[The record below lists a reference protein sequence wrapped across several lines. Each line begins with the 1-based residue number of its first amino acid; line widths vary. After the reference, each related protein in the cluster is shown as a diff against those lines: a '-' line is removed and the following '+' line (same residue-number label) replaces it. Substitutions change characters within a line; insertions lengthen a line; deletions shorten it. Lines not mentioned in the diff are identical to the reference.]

1 MVSRKSTLERGQQ
14 SPGRTPALSCSGRWF
29 LIVLCAVAG
38 LIVSICLVRVFLQ
51 REHRLIEAKFGL
63 DANRQV
69 DRIRRGADRIVTSVL
84 VLRAFFAG
92 SEEVEA
98 DEFRVFTE
106 PLTKASPDVMSFGWA
121 PLEVGET
128 GSESFRVLYSTSHT
142 PPVAI
147 VGWDLASEPACL
159 GAIHRAQTSGDTA
172 LSAPFTRPGVDVPIV
187 LLAAPLRNGAMK
199 GIAFGL
205 FAPAAVLESAMLPQ
219 HAETMIIGVFDG
231 QEPTSP
237 ALMAEHRGEGFESD
251 RAWETRQPGQTPF
264 ARTFDVNGRVW
275 LVETRPASN
284 AFARYRG
291 WLPWGAGAAA
301 ILLTTAGIGIF
312 VLLAVQTAR
321 VERLVSIRTAEVK
334 QSEERLRTITSAALD
349 AVIMM
354 APDGTV
360 AHWNPA
366 AERIFGFRQSEIMGR
381 NIHATLVPEPYRDQ
395 ATDALRRFAETGEGN
410 AVGKTL
416 EVNALRK
423 DGTQFAIEIS
433 VAAIRMGNQWGAVA
447 VLRDIT
453 ERRAAKETLLKEQ
466 KLLRQLLDFQERERK
481 LIAYEIHD
489 GLVQQLTGALMTFQ
503 SLPQAP
509 GGEDTSA
516 RDRFEAASGLLRDA
530 IAEARRLISG
540 LRPPVLDEAGLGP
553 AVTVLVD
560 QQNRRGGPRIEL
572 VSDLGNQ
579 RLSPLV
585 ETAAFRIIQ
594 EGLSNACRHSR
605 AEHVDVELHT
615 DGKQLNIEVQDSG
628 KGFDPDHVGTDHFGL
643 QGIRERARLL
653 EGTAEILSA
662 PGEGTKIRVTLP
674 VQTPAGGN

>member
-1 MVSRKSTLERGQQ
+1 MVSLNSTLEGSQH

-29 LIVLCAVAG
+29 LIALCAAAG
-38 LIVSICLVRVFLQ
+38 LILSICLVRVFLQ
-51 REHRLIEAKFGL
+51 REHRLVEVDFHLA
-63 DANRQV
+63 ANRQV
-69 DRIRRGADRIVTSVL
+69 DRIRRGADHVVTSVL

-92 SEEVEA
+92 SEEVEP

-106 PLTKASPDVMSFGWA
+106 PLTNASPDVMSFGWA

-128 GSESFRVLYSTSHT
+128 GGESFRVLYSTSNG

-147 VGWDLASEPACL
+147 IGWDLASEPACL
-159 GAIHRAQTSGDTA
+159 AAIHRAQTSGDTA
-172 LSAPFTRPGVDVPIV
+172 LSAPFTRPESDTPVV

-205 FAPAAVLESAMLPQ
+205 FAPAAVLESAMLPR
-219 HAETMIIGVFDG
+219 HAETMIIGVFDA

-237 ALMAEHRGEGFESD
+237 TLMAEHGGEGLESD
-251 RAWETRQPGQTPF
+251 RSWETRQPERTAF
-264 ARTFDVNGRVW
+264 ARTFDVDGRAW
-275 LVETRPASN
+275 LVEARPTTTALAN
-284 AFARYRG
+284 YRG

-301 ILLTTAGIGIF
+301 LLLTAAGTGIL
-312 VLLAVQTAR
+312 VLLAMQTAR
-321 VERLVSIRTAEVK
+321 VERLVSIRTAEVT
-334 QSEERLRTITSAALD
+334 QSEERLRTITNAALD
-349 AVIMM
+349 AVVMM

-381 NIHATLVPEPYRDQ
+381 NIHATLVPEPYREQ
-395 ATDALRRFAETGEGN
+395 ATEALRRFAETGEGN

-416 EVNALRK
+416 EFNALRK
-423 DGTQFAIEIS
+423 DGTQIPIEIS
-433 VAAIRMGNQWGAVA
+433 VAAIRVGNQWGAVA
-447 VLRDIT
+447 VVRDIT
-453 ERRAAKETLLKEQ
+453 ERRAAKEALLNER

-585 ETAAFRIIQ
+585 ETAAFRIVQ

-615 DGKQLNIEVQDSG
+615 DGKRLDVEVQDSG
-628 KGFDPDHVGTDHFGL
+628 KGFDPEHVGVDHFGL

-653 EGTAEILSA
+653 GGAAEVLSA

-674 VQTPAGGN
+674 VQTPVGGN

>member
-1 MVSRKSTLERGQQ
+1 MVSRKSTLEGSRH
-14 SPGRTPALSCSGRWF
+14 STGRTPALSCSGRWC
-29 LIVLCAVAG
+29 LIALCAAAG
-38 LIVSICLVRVFLQ
+38 LIVSICLVRVFSQ
-51 REHRLIEAKFGL
+51 REHRLVEVNFHL

-69 DRIRRGADRIVTSVL
+69 DRIRRGADHVVTSVL

-92 SEEVEA
+92 SEEVEP

-128 GSESFRVLYSTSHT
+128 GSESFRVLYSTSNG
-142 PPVAI
+142 PQVAI
-147 VGWDLASEPACL
+147 IGWDLASEPACL
-159 GAIHRAQTSGDTA
+159 GAIHRAQASGDTA
-172 LSAPFTRPGVDVPIV
+172 LSAPFTRPGGDAPVV

-205 FAPAAVLESAMLPQ
+205 FAPATVLKSAMLPQ
-219 HAETMIIGVFDG
+219 HAETMIIGVFDA
-231 QEPTSP
+231 QEPASP
-237 ALMAEHRGEGFESD
+237 TLMAEQGGEGLESD
-251 RAWETRQPGQTPF
+251 RSWETRQPEQTPF
-264 ARTFDVNGRVW
+264 ARTFDVNGRAW
-275 LVETRPASN
+275 LVEARPTATALAS
-284 AFARYRG
+284 YRS
-291 WLPWGAGAAA
+291 WLPWSAGAAA
-301 ILLTTAGIGIF
+301 ILLTAAGVGIL

-321 VERLVSIRTAEVK
+321 VERLVSIRTAEVT

-366 AERIFGFRQSEIMGR
+366 AERIFGFRQSELMGR
-381 NIHATLVPEPYRDQ
+381 NIHATLVPEAYREK
-395 ATDALRRFAETGEGN
+395 ATEALLRFAETGEGN

-416 EVNALRK
+416 EVNALHK
-423 DGTQFAIEIS
+423 DGTQFPIEIS
-433 VAAIRMGNQWGAVA
+433 VAAIRMDNQWGAVA
-447 VLRDIT
+447 VVRDIT
-453 ERRAAKETLLKEQ
+453 ERHAAKEALLNEQ
-466 KLLRQLLDFQERERK
+466 RLLRQLLDFQERERK

-585 ETAAFRIIQ
+585 ETAAFRIVQ

-615 DGKQLNIEVQDSG
+615 DGKRLDVEVQDSG
-628 KGFDPDHVGTDHFGL
+628 KGFDPDHVGVDHFGL

-653 EGTAEILSA
+653 GGTAEVLSA
-662 PGEGTKIRVTLP
+662 PGEGTRVRVTLP